1 MKTRALTTTNT
12 PAAAIRVRLAQL
24 GPRGVGKRFPEAI
37 RREVLTYLTAQRE
50 RGIGLPPTAR
60 ELGLREKTIENWLA
74 QARAMAVPAQ
84 FHGVELVD
92 RAPEP
97 APRRLVLHAPRGLRV
112 EGLDVVSLAELLRRL
127 A

>member
-1 MKTRALTTTNT
+1 MKTRALATTNT
-12 PAAAIRVRLAQL
+12 PAAAIRERLAEL

-37 RREVLTYLTAQRE
+37 RREVLAYLAAQRE

-60 ELGLREKTIENWLA
+60 ELGLREQTIENWLA
-74 QARAMAVPAQ
+74 QARALATPAQ
-84 FHGVELVD
+84 FHGVALVD
-92 RAPEP
+92 GEPVP

-112 EGLDVVSLAELLRRL
+112 EGLDVTSLAELLRRL